1 MRKVLQVTDNNHQW
15 ELEDDSS
22 RFEENEELL
31 DVINLKRTKRS
42 PLFYSPL
49 CYSPPCYSTNISIPT
64 LPDLG
69 GPILIICLIGIL
81 SQLPPPTFSPP
92 QIPDGCTPSGGVGCA
107 PQGVQPQPGSPGGG
121 AIPIGNTLIQAQN
134 LLATL
139 GLLGLPVA
147 VFPPYADGSF
157 VSPRTGFRTF
167 AMIYTD
173 DGNPR

>member
-42 PLFYSPL
+42 PLFCPS
-49 CYSPPCYSTNISIPT
+49 CHYSTNYTIPT

-81 SQLPPPTFSPP
+81 SQLPTFSPP

-167 AMIYTD
+167 ATIYTD